1 MLDEPH
7 DLVSELPEY
16 GARIE
21 ALRVSDKQFRDL
33 HDSYNA
39 LDTHIQDIE
48 LAGTP
53 VDDVH
58 AENLKKRRLVLK
70 DELFKML
77 VAVPA

>member
-16 GARIE
+16 GSKIE
-21 ALRVSDKQFRDL
+21 ALRASDKRFRDL

-39 LDTHIQDIE
+39 LDTHIQEIE

-53 VDDVH
+53 VADVH

-70 DELFKML
+70 DELFQML
-77 VAVPA
+77 MAVPA